1 MLNCHARIA
10 RIGAA
15 VVLGL
20 ALSTVAA
27 RAQDVSVQ
35 MDNSA
40 PFATYKTY
48 TWVNIEGV
56 QYPQQPTDGNI
67 RSAIDSI
74 LKLKG
79 MVKVDSN
86 ATVDVAYQASVQQSQ
101 QTNFYGTGGA
111 RWGGGMATATTS
123 TINTGD
129 LVIDFY
135 DPNLKMIVWRGQ
147 GTKSLNPSSDPQ
159 KNQQNLLKMVDKILK
174 GFPPKAG
181 S

>member
-1 MLNCHARIA
+1 MRHGNTAVGLALA
-10 RIGAA
+10 LAAVIGAA
-15 VVLGL
+15 
-20 ALSTVAA
+20 STAT
-27 RAQDVSVQ
+27 AQDVSVQ

-40 PFATYKTY
+40 PFAKYKTY
-48 TWVNIEGV
+48 TWVDIQGV

-79 MVKVDSN
+79 FVKVDSN
-86 ATVDVAYQASVQQSQ
+86 PTMNVAYQASVQQSQ
-101 QTNFYGTGGA
+101 QTNFYGTGGM

-147 GTKSLNPSSDPQ
+147 GTKSLNPGSNPQ
-159 KNQQNLLKMVDKILK
+159 KNQDNLLKAVDKILK
-174 GFPPKAG
+174 DFPPKSG

>member
-1 MLNCHARIA
+1 MRNARIA
-10 RIGAA
+10 GGVALVLAAALGGARP
-15 VVLGL
+15 V
-20 ALSTVAA
+20 

-40 PFATYKTY
+40 PFAKYKTY
-48 TWVNIEGV
+48 TWVDIQGV

-79 MVKVDSN
+79 FVKVDSN
-86 ATVDVAYQASVQQSQ
+86 PTMNVAYQASVQQSQ
-101 QTNFYGTGGA
+101 QTNFYGTGGM

-147 GTKSLNPSSDPQ
+147 GTKSLNPSSNPQ
-159 KNQQNLLKMVDKILK
+159 KNQENLLKMVNKILK
-174 GFPPKAG
+174 NFPPKPG